1 MGRKF
6 SHGPFAGTVFRIG
19 DFGARGRAEA
29 SAPKG
34 WIFNANQ
41 VMLSVGVITGPRI
54 RRIPERF

>member
-1 MGRKF
+1 V
-6 SHGPFAGTVFRIG
+6 GPLPGTVFRIG

-41 VMLSVGVITGPRI
+41 VMLSVGVIARTENT
-54 RRIPERF
+54 RIPEWF